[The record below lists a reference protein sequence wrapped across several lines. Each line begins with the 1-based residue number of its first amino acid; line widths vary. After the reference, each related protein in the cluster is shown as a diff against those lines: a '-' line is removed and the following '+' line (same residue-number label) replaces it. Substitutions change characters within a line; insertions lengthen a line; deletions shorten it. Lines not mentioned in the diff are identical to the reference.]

1 MNKIRV
7 VVWLSRD
14 FEMIWEWRVKKICVE
29 ISVPGRRCSKVA
41 TRRPHA
47 VADTTRRRPC
57 SERSYVRSHPH
68 NSNMLSLIAKVG
80 NAARPRV
87 ASSLQIATMATHAG
101 TVKWFN
107 AEKGFGFITPDG
119 GKADIF
125 VHHTG
130 ILTDGFRSLAEEERV
145 EFDTTEHNGKIKAI
159 NVTGPDGAQ
168 VKRAPKPRRD
178 DNY

>member
-1 MNKIRV
+1 MCNSKTSYRYGVKTTV
-7 VVWLSRD
+7 VTSP
-14 FEMIWEWRVKKICVE
+14 E
-29 ISVPGRRCSKVA
+29 
-41 TRRPHA
+41 A
-47 VADTTRRRPC
+47 VAVPSRRRPALL
-57 SERSYVRSHPH
+57 RSHLLAHNPN
-68 NSNMLSLIAKVG
+68 NSNMLSLIAKAG

-87 ASSLQIATMATHAG
+87 ASSSLQIATMATHAG

-168 VKRAPKPRRD
+168 VKGAPKPRRD

>member
-1 MNKIRV
+1 MLHLTRV
-7 VVWLSRD
+7 GGVTRECLR
-14 FEMIWEWRVKKICVE
+14 K
-29 ISVPGRRCSKVA
+29 RRTGTALRPRHVA
-41 TRRPHA
+41 RARSPSLNVA
-47 VADTTRRRPC
+47 VLHFRTK
-57 SERSYVRSHPH
+57 YVRSHLLAHNPN
-68 NSNMLSLIAKVG
+68 NSNMLSLIAKAG

-145 EFDTTEHNGKIKAI
+145 EFDTTEHNGKLKAI

-168 VKRAPKPRRD
+168 VKGAPKPRRD

>member
-1 MNKIRV
+1 MTRESLQKRRTGTAFRP
-7 VVWLSRD
+7 LSCHVARA
-14 FEMIWEWRVKKICVE
+14 VA
-29 ISVPGRRCSKVA
+29 VPSR
-41 TRRPHA
+41 RRPHFR
-47 VADTTRRRPC
+47 TK
-57 SERSYVRSHPH
+57 YVRSHLQPH
-68 NSNMLSLIAKVG
+68 NPNNSNMLSLIAKAG

-145 EFDTTEHNGKIKAI
+145 EFDTTEHNGKLKAI

-168 VKRAPKPRRD
+168 VKGAPKPRRD

>member
-1 MNKIRV
+1 MLHLTRV
-7 VVWLSRD
+7 GGVTRECLR
-14 FEMIWEWRVKKICVE
+14 K
-29 ISVPGRRCSKVA
+29 RRTGTALRPRHVA
-41 TRRPHA
+41 LARSPSLHVA
-47 VADTTRRRPC
+47 VLHFRTK
-57 SERSYVRSHPH
+57 YVRSHLLAHNPN
-68 NSNMLSLIAKVG
+68 NSNMLSLIAKAG

-145 EFDTTEHNGKIKAI
+145 EFDTTEHNGKLKAI

-168 VKRAPKPRRD
+168 VKGAPKPRRD

>member
-1 MNKIRV
+1 MR
-7 VVWLSRD
+7 
-14 FEMIWEWRVKKICVE
+14 WEWRVKKIKHLKFLYRDGVVLCRDT
-29 ISVPGRRCSKVA
+29 SPARGRR
-41 TRRPHA
+41 
-47 VADTTRRRPC
+47 TTRRRPC

-168 VKRAPKPRRD
+168 VKGAPKPRRD